1 MSRSELTL
9 QVNWHTVRF
18 GDVVRNVDQA
28 VRDPLTCDLERFVG
42 LEHIDPESLR
52 IKRWGLIA
60 DGTSF
65 TRKFTAAQVLF
76 GKRRAYQ
83 RKVAVADFDG
93 LCSSDI
99 LAFEPADDRLLPELL
114 PFIVQTEGFFQ
125 HALGTSAGSLSPR
138 TRWRD
143 LAAYEFP
150 LPPLDEQ
157 RRIAEV
163 LWAAEEMRDK
173 YGDLLQATKAFRQA
187 LLDQIIPDPANQTA
201 GEGVTR
207 LEAVCSLQNGRGFP
221 SEDYQS
227 TGVKLLRPGNL
238 GKNGYFSWTEEA
250 TRCLPEGYRESAST
264 FMVSPG
270 DVVINLTAQS
280 LEDGFMGRV
289 CLAQDG
295 DVSLLNQR
303 IGRFAC
309 HDGLLPEYLYRYLQT
324 TRFRQVVE
332 SNCEGSK
339 VKHLYWRHI
348 SNFPLVVPSLA
359 EQEKVIRVLRMAVEA
374 TNRAELSM
382 ATSLRL
388 AASVREQLIH

>member
-1 MSRSELTL
+1 M
-9 QVNWHTVRF
+9 
-18 GDVVRNVDQA
+18 
-28 VRDPLTCDLERFVG
+28 RDPQSCDLERFVG

-65 TRKFTAAQVLF
+65 TRKFTAGQVLF

-99 LAFEPADDRLLPELL
+99 LVFEPADDQLLPELL

-157 RRIAEV
+157 RRIAEI
-163 LWAAEEMRDK
+163 LWATEEIKAK
-173 YGDLLQATKAFRQA
+173 YVELLRATQVFRQV
-187 LLDQIIPDPANQTA
+187 LLDKIIPDPENQTGSEHVIVLA
-201 GEGVTR
+201 D
-207 LEAVCSLQNGRGFP
+207 VCWMQNGRGFP
-221 SEDYQS
+221 SEDYQDN
-227 TGVKLLRPGNL
+227 GIKLLRPGNL
-238 GKNGYFSWTEEA
+238 GKDGNFCWDDDA
-250 TRCLPEGYRESAST
+250 TRCLPNVYRELASAYLVNS
-264 FMVSPG
+264 G

-280 LEDGFMGRV
+280 LEEGFMGRV
-289 CLAQDG
+289 CLAREG
-295 DVSLLNQR
+295 DFSLLNQR
-303 IGRFAC
+303 IGRFYC
-309 HDGLLPEYLYRYLQT
+309 NDGLLPEYLYRCLQT
-324 TRFRQVVE
+324 SRFRKTVE
-332 SNCEGSK
+332 TNCEGSK

-348 SNFPLVVPSLA
+348 SSFVLILPSTV
-359 EQEKVIRVLRMAVEA
+359 EQGKILKVLRAAQEA
-374 TNRAELSM
+374 TDRVERSVVS
-382 ATSLRL
+382 SLRVSISL
-388 AASVREQLIH
+388 REYLLHGIAIARRRGRSNAG